1 MKTIAE
7 LDEIV
12 NELRLLIPNIK
23 DLCLSWDE
31 TNKLYEEY
39 VSYLKMSGVTIQTLG
54 GKEGLGKE
62 ENYIFWK
69 LNSIYYPKSSKTNLQ
84 YAKEEV
90 LDAMRE
96 LLGET

>member
-1 MKTIAE
+1 MKTIDE
-7 LDEIV
+7 LDEII
-12 NELRLLIPNIK
+12 NELRLLIPNIR
-23 DLCLSWDE
+23 DLCASWDDSSE
-31 TNKLYEEY
+31 LYEEY
-39 VSYLKMSGVTIQTLG
+39 ISYLKMSGIT
-54 GKEGLGKE
+54 KLGKE